1 MCQNFY
7 SVDKN
12 LFWFGPPR
20 VKRGKGSA
28 EGIEEQR
35 NLTLKMVDSAEL
47 AVYEY
52 LRPSATL
59 RMNICKHQSKIWD
72 PFRQGMFTKWILI

>member
-12 LFWFGPPR
+12 LFWFVPPR

-35 NLTLKMVDSAEL
+35 NPTLKMVDSAEL

-52 LRPSATL
+52 LTTICYFKNEYLQTSVENL
-59 RMNICKHQSKIWD
+59 RS
-72 PFRQGMFTKWILI
+72 F